1 MAFSFNIGSFL
12 GGAAKA
18 GSQRIDEVRKIAA
31 DKLVTDEERKWQ
43 IATEGRRDAAARKLQ
58 RDNKR
63 ASTDEYIASLTSLG
77 YTADNAA
84 DIAAGGVANV
94 TAWTD
99 IGVKYKKTGK
109 EWDINL
115 LVNNKQTTDTNV
127 VNDATNDV
135 ADPSEITTSQAAWMS
150 LDEKPTPVFK
160 ELNDA
165 FDYYQNKANNS
176 FGTKKA
182 EYQKQADDAMASLKA
197 KAADLADDG
206 KEEGSIFAKRN
217 IDTFQKN
224 NLLNSME
231 AVGQGINRTD
241 ERVIRNIGDEG
252 RYNIGVLRAAVL
264 DDATNVL
271 PNGAGVANTA
281 LQTTV
286 ALTRQNAM
294 AGLRKHAKRHITG
307 QFEDP
312 NSGTKSQYLKLEDVL
327 TLIGS
332 TTPEIPTLPDGT
344 ANTEYLSQ
352 GEVAKL
358 YQTGRLDFGETYKY
372 IIPGTSED
380 MQPRFVIGIFTGD
393 IGRTTEVMKG
403 NKKVVVPTTS
413 YSFAENRILN

>member
-150 LDEKPTPVFK
+150 LDEKPAPVFK

-241 ERVIRNIGDEG
+241 ERVIRNNGDEG
-252 RYNIGVLRAAVL
+252 RYSIGVLRAAVL

-294 AGLRKHAKRHITG
+294 AGLRKHAKSHITG
-307 QFEDP
+307 QFEDSD
-312 NSGTKSQYLKLEDVL
+312 SGNKSQYLKQKDVL

-372 IIPGTSED
+372 IIPGTSEGTP
-380 MQPRFVIGIFTGD
+380 PRFVIGIFTGD

>member
-115 LVNNKQTTDTNV
+115 LVNNKQTTDTDV
-127 VNDATNDV
+127 VNEATNDV

-150 LDEKPTPVFK
+150 LDEKPAPVFK

-224 NLLNSME
+224 NLLNSIE
-231 AVGQGINRTD
+231 AVGQGINRSD

-307 QFEDP
+307 QFEDSD
-312 NSGTKSQYLKLEDVL
+312 SGNKSQYLKQEDVL

-332 TTPEIPTLPDGT
+332 VAPEIPTLPDGT

>member
-150 LDEKPTPVFK
+150 LDEKPAPVFK

-197 KAADLADDG
+197 KAAELADDG

-307 QFEDP
+307 QFEDSD
-312 NSGTKSQYLKLEDVL
+312 SGNKSQYLKQEDVL

-332 TTPEIPTLPDGT
+332 VSPEIPTLPDGT

-372 IIPGTSED
+372 IIPGTSEGTP
-380 MQPRFVIGIFTGD
+380 PRFVIGIFTGD

>member
-84 DIAAGGVANV
+84 DIAAGGIANV

-115 LVNNKQTTDTNV
+115 LVNNKQTTDTDV
-127 VNDATNDV
+127 VNEATNDV

-150 LDEKPTPVFK
+150 LDEKPAPVFK

-197 KAADLADDG
+197 KAAELAKDG

-231 AVGQGINRTD
+231 AVGQGINRAD
-241 ERVIRNIGDEG
+241 ERVIRNNGDEG

-307 QFEDP
+307 QFEDSD
-312 NSGTKSQYLKLEDVL
+312 SGNKSQYLKQEDVL

-332 TTPEIPTLPDGT
+332 VSPEIPTLPDGT

>member
-150 LDEKPTPVFK
+150 LDEKPAPVFK

-307 QFEDP
+307 QFEDSD
-312 NSGTKSQYLKLEDVL
+312 SGNKSQYLKQEDVL

>member
-31 DKLVTDEERKWQ
+31 DKLLTDEERKWQ

-115 LVNNKQTTDTNV
+115 LVNNKQTTDTDV
-127 VNDATNDV
+127 VNEATNDV

-150 LDEKPTPVFK
+150 LDEKPAPVFK

-307 QFEDP
+307 QFEDSD
-312 NSGTKSQYLKLEDVL
+312 SGNKSQYLKQEDVL

-332 TTPEIPTLPDGT
+332 VAPEIPTLPDGT

>member
-1 MAFSFNIGSFL
+1 
-12 GGAAKA
+12 
-18 GSQRIDEVRKIAA
+18 
-31 DKLVTDEERKWQ
+31 
-43 IATEGRRDAAARKLQ
+43 
-58 RDNKR
+58 
-63 ASTDEYIASLTSLG
+63 
-77 YTADNAA
+77 
-84 DIAAGGVANV
+84 
-94 TAWTD
+94 
-99 IGVKYKKTGK
+99 
-109 EWDINL
+109 
-115 LVNNKQTTDTNV
+115 
-127 VNDATNDV
+127 
-135 ADPSEITTSQAAWMS
+135 MS
-150 LDEKPTPVFK
+150 LDEKPAPVFK

-307 QFEDP
+307 QFEDSD
-312 NSGTKSQYLKLEDVL
+312 SGNKSQYLKQEDVL

-332 TTPEIPTLPDGT
+332 VAPEIPTLPDGT

>member
-115 LVNNKQTTDTNV
+115 LVNNKQTTDTDV
-127 VNDATNDV
+127 VNEATNDV

-150 LDEKPTPVFK
+150 LDEKPAPVFK

>member
-84 DIAAGGVANV
+84 DIAAGGIANV

-115 LVNNKQTTDTNV
+115 LVNNKQTTDTDV
-127 VNDATNDV
+127 VNEATNDV

-150 LDEKPTPVFK
+150 LDEKPAPVFK

-231 AVGQGINRTD
+231 AVGQGINRSD
-241 ERVIRNIGDEG
+241 ERVIRNNGDEG

-307 QFEDP
+307 QFEDSD
-312 NSGTKSQYLKLEDVL
+312 SGNKSQYLKQEDVL

-332 TTPEIPTLPDGT
+332 VAPEIPTLPDGT

-372 IIPGTSED
+372 IIPGTSEGTP
-380 MQPRFVIGIFTGD
+380 PRFVIGIFTGD

>member
-115 LVNNKQTTDTNV
+115 LVNNKQTTDTDV
-127 VNDATNDV
+127 VNEATNDV

-150 LDEKPTPVFK
+150 LDEKPAPVFK

-307 QFEDP
+307 QFEDSD
-312 NSGTKSQYLKLEDVL
+312 SGNKSQYLKQEDVL

-332 TTPEIPTLPDGT
+332 VAPEIPTLPDGT

>member
-115 LVNNKQTTDTNV
+115 LVNNKQTTDTDV
-127 VNDATNDV
+127 VNEATNDV

-150 LDEKPTPVFK
+150 LDEKPAPVFK

-307 QFEDP
+307 QFEDSD
-312 NSGTKSQYLKLEDVL
+312 SGNKSQYLKQEDVL

-332 TTPEIPTLPDGT
+332 VAPEIPTLPDGT

-372 IIPGTSED
+372 IIPGTSEGTP
-380 MQPRFVIGIFTGD
+380 PRFVIGIFTGD

>member
-84 DIAAGGVANV
+84 DIAAGGIANV

-115 LVNNKQTTDTNV
+115 LVNNKQTTDTDV
-127 VNDATNDV
+127 VNEATNDV

-150 LDEKPTPVFK
+150 LDEKPAPVFK

-307 QFEDP
+307 QFEDSD
-312 NSGTKSQYLKLEDVL
+312 SGNKSQYLKQEDVL

>member
-84 DIAAGGVANV
+84 DIAAGGIANV

-150 LDEKPTPVFK
+150 LDEKPAPVFK

-197 KAADLADDG
+197 KAAELAKDG

-307 QFEDP
+307 QFEDSD
-312 NSGTKSQYLKLEDVL
+312 SGNKSQYLKQEDVL

-332 TTPEIPTLPDGT
+332 VSPEIPTLPDGT

-372 IIPGTSED
+372 IIRGTAEGTP
-380 MQPRFVIGIFTGD
+380 PRFVIGIFTGD

>member
-115 LVNNKQTTDTNV
+115 LVNNKQTTDTDV
-127 VNDATNDV
+127 VNEATNDV
-135 ADPSEITTSQAAWMS
+135 ADPSEISTSQAAWMS
-150 LDEKPTPVFK
+150 LDEKPAPVFK

-224 NLLNSME
+224 NLFNSME

-307 QFEDP
+307 QFEDSD
-312 NSGTKSQYLKLEDVL
+312 SGNKSQYLKQEDVL

-332 TTPEIPTLPDGT
+332 VAPEIPTLPDGT

>member
-150 LDEKPTPVFK
+150 LDEKPAPVFK

-197 KAADLADDG
+197 KAAELAEDG

-307 QFEDP
+307 QFEDSD
-312 NSGTKSQYLKLEDVL
+312 SGNKSQYLKQEDVL

-332 TTPEIPTLPDGT
+332 VAPEIPTLPDGT

-413 YSFAENRILN
+413 YTFAENRILN

>member
-84 DIAAGGVANV
+84 DIAAGGIANV

-115 LVNNKQTTDTNV
+115 LVNNKQTTDTDV
-127 VNDATNDV
+127 VNEATNDV

-150 LDEKPTPVFK
+150 LDEKPAPVFK

-307 QFEDP
+307 QFEDSD
-312 NSGTKSQYLKLEDVL
+312 SGNKSQYLKQEDVL

-332 TTPEIPTLPDGT
+332 VAPEIPTLPDGT

-372 IIPGTSED
+372 IIPGTSEGTP
-380 MQPRFVIGIFTGD
+380 PRFVIGIFTGD

>member
-84 DIAAGGVANV
+84 DIAAGGIANV

-150 LDEKPTPVFK
+150 LDEKPAPVFK

-217 IDTFQKN
+217 IDTFQKYH
-224 NLLNSME
+224 LLSSME

-307 QFEDP
+307 QFEDSD
-312 NSGTKSQYLKLEDVL
+312 SGNKSQYLKQEDVL

-332 TTPEIPTLPDGT
+332 VAPEIPTLPDGT

>member
-63 ASTDEYIASLTSLG
+63 TSTDEYIASLTSLG

-150 LDEKPTPVFK
+150 LDEKPAPVFK

-307 QFEDP
+307 QFEDSD
-312 NSGTKSQYLKLEDVL
+312 SGNKSQYLKQEDVL

-332 TTPEIPTLPDGT
+332 VAPEIPTLPDGT